1 MGARHDRLTIFFDGG
16 CRPNPGAMETAVVAR
31 GAAHVR
37 RDLGDG
43 DSGIAEWLALRHA
56 VDLATVI
63 GASDVLLIGDAAT
76 VIDQA
81 LGRRP
86 SRDDR
91 LRAYRLAFA
100 QAAAAI
106 PRLHLKWVKRSKNP
120 AGVAL
125 DRLSDRPGSV
135 GTATMAAI
143 VRAPDQVAGAAVTAG
158 TRSPGSIR

>member
-1 MGARHDRLTIFFDGG
+1 MGARRDRLTIFFDGG

-31 GAAHVR
+31 GVAHVR
-37 RDLGDG
+37 RDLCDG
-43 DSGIAEWLALRHA
+43 DSGIAEWVALRHA
-56 VDLATVI
+56 VDLAIVL

-76 VIDQA
+76 VIHQA
-81 LGRRP
+81 LAGGP

-100 QAAAAI
+100 QAASAI

-125 DRLSDRPGSV
+125 DRLPGRPGS
-135 GTATMAAI
+135 GSIATTAPI
-143 VRAPDQVAGAAVTAG
+143 LRALDQVTGAAVTAG
-158 TRSPGSIR
+158 TCSPGSIR